1 MFRKDWWGQD
11 IRKTRIGKEA
21 AEVVLMDLSIIIVNW
36 NSVNYLRDCVTSIL
50 EYTRGISFEIIVV
63 DNASSG
69 GDADIIEQE
78 FRNVVFI
85 RSCKNLGFAG
95 ANNLGFGW
103 ASGEYVLFL
112 NPDTKLISP
121 AINLMLERLKS
132 LTDAG
137 ILGCKLLNSDLSVQ
151 TSSIQKF
158 PTILNHVFQSEY
170 LRLRWPSFPLW
181 EIGPLF
187 SNSSLP
193 TRVQAITGACM
204 MMKRGVFEKVGLY
217 SEDYWMYAEDLDLC
231 LKVKRAGFKNYY
243 IGDAT
248 IVHYAGKSSD
258 PDWALTMKVRSDLR
272 FLSISRGPF
281 YVLAFRIV
289 MILNAIARLAITAV
303 LYLFWRIRGKQDS
316 LGPIWSKWRVVLR
329 VLWAGFTDSK
339 QARDPRKSVMSC
351 VTRT

>member
-1 MFRKDWWGQD
+1 
-11 IRKTRIGKEA
+11 
-21 AEVVLMDLSIIIVNW
+21 MDLSIIIVNW
-36 NSVNYLRDCVTSIL
+36 NSVNYLRDCVASIL

-63 DNASSG
+63 DNASPT

-78 FRNVVFI
+78 FRNVTFI

-95 ANNLGFGW
+95 ANNLGFRR

-121 AINLMLERLKS
+121 AINLMLERLRS
-132 LTDAG
+132 LADAG

-158 PTILNHVFQSEY
+158 PTILNQVFQSEY

-181 EIGPLF
+181 DIGPLF
-187 SNSSLP
+187 SDSPRP
-193 TRVQAITGACM
+193 TRVEAITGACM
-204 MMKRGVFEKVGLY
+204 MMKREVFEIVGLY
-217 SEDYWMYAEDLDLC
+217 SEDYWMYSEDLDLC

-248 IVHYAGKSSD
+248 IIHYAGKSSD
-258 PDWALTMKVRSDLR
+258 PEWALTMKLRSDLR

-281 YVLAFRIV
+281 YLLAFRIG
-289 MILNAIARLAITAV
+289 MALNAVARLAIIAV
-303 LYLFWRIRGKQDS
+303 VYPFWRVLGKQTAP
-316 LGPIWSKWRVVLR
+316 GPTWSKWRVVLR
-329 VLWAGFTDSK
+329 VLRAGSTGSEP
-339 QARDPRKSVMSC
+339 ARDSGKSVTDC